1 MQHCISFLFTE
12 IQIPDKINL
21 APHGHNTP
29 DECCRLVT
37 FYRVINMEI
46 PRLRD
51 LREDNDKTQQFI
63 AELLNMHR
71 SVYRRYESGER
82 ETPAWVVVKLAD
94 YYQVSTDYLLGRT
107 DDPTPPKGT

>member
-1 MQHCISFLFTE
+1 M
-12 IQIPDKINL
+12 
-21 APHGHNTP
+21 
-29 DECCRLVT
+29 VT
-37 FYRVINMEI
+37 FYWVIYVEI
-46 PRLRD
+46 KRMRD
-51 LREDNDKTQQFI
+51 LREDCDKTQQEI
-63 AELLNMHR
+63 ADVLNMHR